1 MTDPLHI
8 QFSQEWRHT
17 YGLRCLGIPNI
28 KHFAEV
34 TTIEGVNTCKSSF
47 LPPSPPH
54 SSSPQFVLSLLVLS
68 LFFLLTIVWS
78 KIQREKDK
86 VVFKADQE
94 EEYEDQRGNV
104 FNKKTYE
111 DLRRQGLL

>member
-1 MTDPLHI
+1 M
-8 QFSQEWRHT
+8 
-17 YGLRCLGIPNI
+17 
-28 KHFAEV
+28 
-34 TTIEGVNTCKSSF
+34 
-47 LPPSPPH
+47 
-54 SSSPQFVLSLLVLS
+54 LVLS